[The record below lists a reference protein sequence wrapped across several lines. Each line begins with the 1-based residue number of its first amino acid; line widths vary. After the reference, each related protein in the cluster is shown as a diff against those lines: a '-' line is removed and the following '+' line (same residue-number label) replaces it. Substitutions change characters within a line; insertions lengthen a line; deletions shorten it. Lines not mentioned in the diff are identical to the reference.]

1 MLGHENE
8 DEVKNTDVAS
18 AGGQD
23 SAKEASKVSHV
34 SHRRSSIGS
43 WQDLLRYCQSTFPK
57 MFQIRLCDR
66 VYGAGGGGLLV
77 AFTHT
82 WIGEWEREIQKFMD
96 N

>member
-43 WQDLLRYCQSTFPK
+43 WQDLLRYCQIYFY
-57 MFQIRLCDR
+57 QDVLNRLCAR
-66 VYGAGGGGLLV
+66 VYAVGAGG
-77 AFTHT
+77 
-82 WIGEWEREIQKFMD
+82 WD
-96 N
+96 